1 MRKKQSLKKDTPIAD
16 AVKSSTVATNAGTR
30 QIEVKRPLLWLLL
43 AAFVVYIPTLGLGFT
58 DLDDGIFIIDQ
69 YAFNSQLGNILTT
82 FRESVMVDVAGDI
95 YYRPIY
101 NISLIISTLTS
112 GQDISGWHAM
122 NILLHLL
129 AVSLLYKLLLQLHIR
144 QLHSFVLTLL
154 FAVHPALVMAVSWM
168 PGRTDVL
175 LAVFAFGFLIQSINY
190 SETGR
195 LKALLLSGLWLLCA
209 FFSKESG
216 VFLLPVAF
224 VIQVLLREQKWNT
237 RTQITQYAVWATC
250 FGIWFLMRKTSDA
263 AAMNVPAAAMAKSVV
278 ERLPVLAQYMG
289 KTMLPFD
296 LSTYPNVKDTANYL
310 GILSLLTLVTTTL
323 LNKKRNGRIVL
334 AGIGVFVIL
343 MAPLLLI
350 PENINKQ
357 TFEYRLYLPMFGILL
372 LLPQTTL
379 LNNRWNDRQILTAAV
394 GICGVFVLLNVRHQQ
409 HFSSPYAFWS
419 NAVKTSPHD
428 SYANMMLSARESD
441 TAASR
446 RLFERAFALN
456 PRERYVN
463 YIYATQLQ
471 EKGEIA
477 ASEKY
482 LLIEKEITNYP
493 KCDLL
498 LARVARQKEDYKAAI
513 RYTTAYLDRAHN
525 DTAANLNLLILYM
538 ENDEYANALKQEKH
552 MDSLEMGIPPII
564 RQQIKR

>member
-1 MRKKQSLKKDTPIAD
+1 MSKKQNIAKP
-16 AVKSSTVATNAGTR
+16 AQATR
-30 QIEVKRPLLWLLL
+30 QKPAADKTAANEFAIKHPFLWLLL
-43 AAFVVYIPTLGLGFT
+43 AAFVVYIPTLKLGFT

-69 YAFNSQLGNILTT
+69 YGFNAQLSNILTA

-112 GQDISGWHAM
+112 GQDITGWHAL
-122 NILLHLL
+122 NILLHML
-129 AVSLLYKLLLQLHIR
+129 AVALLYKLLLRLHISPI
-144 QLHSFVLTLL
+144 HSFILSLL

-175 LAVFAFGFLIQSINY
+175 LGIFAFAFLIESIQY
-190 SETGR
+190 SETGK
-195 LKALLLSGLWLLCA
+195 LKALAFSGLWLLVA
-209 FFSKESG
+209 FFCKESA
-216 VFLLPVAF
+216 VFLLPAAF
-224 VIQVLLREQKWNT
+224 VLHVFFREQKWNAMPYLL
-237 RTQITQYAVWATC
+237 QYAVWAVC
-250 FGIWFLMRKTSDA
+250 FAIWFVMRSMSDA
-263 AAMNVPAAAMAKSVV
+263 AAMNVPPDAMVKSVFQ
-278 ERLPVLAQYMG
+278 RLPVLVQYVG
-289 KTMLPFD
+289 KAILPIG
-296 LSTYPNVKDTANYL
+296 LSTYPNVRDTAIYPGIAALLLL
-310 GILSLLTLVTTTL
+310 GIAAY
-323 LNKKRNGRIVL
+323 LNKERDNKKLL
-334 AGIGVFVIL
+334 AGAAIFVLL

-357 TFEYRLYLPMFGILL
+357 TFEYRLYLPMVGILL
-372 LLPQTTL
+372 LLPQTVL
-379 LNNRWNDRQILTAAV
+379 LNNKLGDKQLVLVTALL
-394 GICGVFVLLNVRHQQ
+394 CGGFMLLNVQHQM
-409 HFSSPYAFWS
+409 HFGSPYAFWS
-419 NAVKTSPHD
+419 NAAKTSPHD
-428 SYANMMLSARESD
+428 SYANMMLSAREPD
-441 TAASR
+441 TAESR

-471 EKGEIA
+471 EKGAIA
-477 ASEKY
+477 ESEKY
-482 LLIEKEITNYP
+482 LLIEKEVTNYA

-513 RYTTAYLDRAHN
+513 KYSTAYLKRAPN

-538 ENDEYANALKQEKH
+538 EADEYAAALKQEKH